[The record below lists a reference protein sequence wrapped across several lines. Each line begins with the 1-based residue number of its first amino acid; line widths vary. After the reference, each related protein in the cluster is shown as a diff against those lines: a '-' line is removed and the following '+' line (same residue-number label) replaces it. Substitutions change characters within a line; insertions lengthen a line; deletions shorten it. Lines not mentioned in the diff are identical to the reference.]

1 MVVLPTTI
9 LMGYG
14 LVVGR
19 YKDGRFQDGSL
30 VSINSWF
37 WRENKLLRV
46 TLFSPTTTYALSW

>member
-37 WRENKLLRV
+37 RIEN
-46 TLFSPTTTYALSW
+46 